1 MLMRPASALWDRHP
15 PSVKVN
21 LSPNVRV
28 RARRGME
35 EAERKDNQHLPA
47 LHSRLQKTFNR
58 ATRVAHSQPSVML
71 RYFSPHRTP

>member
-21 LSPNVRV
+21 LSPSAHV

-35 EAERKDNQHLPA
+35 ERDGGGGEKR
-47 LHSRLQKTFNR
+47 
-58 ATRVAHSQPSVML
+58 
-71 RYFSPHRTP
+71 